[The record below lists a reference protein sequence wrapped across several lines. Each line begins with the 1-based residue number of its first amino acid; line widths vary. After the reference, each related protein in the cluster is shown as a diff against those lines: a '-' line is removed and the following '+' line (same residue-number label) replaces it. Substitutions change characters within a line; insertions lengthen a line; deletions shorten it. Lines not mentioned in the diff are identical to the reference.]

1 MASSYEATDSPSPE
15 PAAHGGRNNAAPP
28 PEKQYRLYNTSG
40 QTLYVVNSDG
50 THALRPREYYDL
62 PFAKIS
68 YHIKL
73 MVRRGFV
80 GLFEKEES

>member
-1 MASSYEATDSPSPE
+1 MPSSNEATGASF
-15 PAAHGGRNNAAPP
+15 NNAEPP

-80 GLFEKEES
+80 GLFEKEEKT